1 MMKLCDVD
9 VAVSRGLDHGAMS
22 VVCQDA
28 ISKFMGASANTIM
41 SVSDA
46 AILEAMASAEALVLV
61 I

>member
-41 SVSDA
+41 SVSDT
-46 AILEAMASAEALVLV
+46 AIRLVLKPWHW
-61 I
+61 